1 MTPADG
7 PFRSPGTAPETADVP
22 AASVDR
28 NSAAFPEQYART
40 RRFSLGVPRQ
50 FGVSPD
56 GRRVLFVRTGGSSD
70 PVGRL
75 WVYEGGVERVLI
87 DPVALG
93 ADPAAET
100 AKITEAAESTQ
111 AGEGRLPEAERVR
124 RERAREFS
132 TGVVAYAA
140 DAAARVVACALSG
153 ALWVVRTD
161 GGAPVHVPAAGPA
174 VGPRPSPDGRLVA
187 YVTGGSLHVVAL
199 EDGKDR
205 QLAAPEGPDV
215 TYGLPEY
222 VAAES
227 MGRSRGYWWA
237 PDSRHLL
244 VARVDTSGVE
254 RRYISD
260 PAHPERPPRAVAYPA
275 AGTANAEVSLHILPV
290 AASRAVAPSGAVAAS
305 RAVAPTGTVAASR
318 AVAPTG
324 TVAASRAVAASGTV
338 AASRA
343 VAPSGSAADA
353 GERRVDVAWDR
364 AAYTYLVSAGWDNHG
379 PLIGVQT
386 RDQRTLRTL
395 AVDPGTGAT
404 RTLHERTDPAWTEI
418 VPGTPARTASGALV
432 LPEDTPGTRHLNV
445 GGTTVTPPGLQVR
458 EVVAVEGER
467 VWFTG
472 GEEPTAVHAWRWAP
486 ADGLTRLSDGPG
498 LFTAAAGGGTVV
510 ISGLTPEG
518 PVAEVRSAG
527 PDRPVTR
534 VRGSGP
540 DTADG
545 PAGTVR
551 TIGTIASLGEDPV
564 VTPRPEH
571 LLLGRRELR
580 AALYLPSWYEPGTGT
595 LPVLLSPYG
604 GPGIQLAVRA
614 RTWFACV
621 AQWFAEEGFAVLVAD
636 GRGTPGRGPAWEK
649 AVHGDQ
655 LTPALEDQTD
665 ALHAAAAR
673 FADLDLSRV
682 AIRGWSFGGFLAA
695 AAVLHRPDVFH
706 AAVAGAAPTDQRLYD
721 THWKERFLGHPRETP
736 DHYTRSS
743 LVGHGHLLRRP
754 LLLVQGLADDNVA
767 PAHTLRFSAELLAAG
782 RPHSVLPLPGAGHA
796 PTDPAV
802 NANLLRFERDFL
814 RSALDKN

>member
-1 MTPADG
+1 M
-7 PFRSPGTAPETADVP
+7 
-22 AASVDR
+22 AAS
-28 NSAAFPEQYART
+28 
-40 RRFSLGVPRQ
+40 
-50 FGVSPD
+50 
-56 GRRVLFVRTGGSSD
+56 
-70 PVGRL
+70 
-75 WVYEGGVERVLI
+75 
-87 DPVALG
+87 
-93 ADPAAET
+93 
-100 AKITEAAESTQ
+100 
-111 AGEGRLPEAERVR
+111 
-124 RERAREFS
+124 
-132 TGVVAYAA
+132 
-140 DAAARVVACALSG
+140 
-153 ALWVVRTD
+153 
-161 GGAPVHVPAAGPA
+161 
-174 VGPRPSPDGRLVA
+174 
-187 YVTGGSLHVVAL
+187 
-199 EDGKDR
+199 
-205 QLAAPEGPDV
+205 
-215 TYGLPEY
+215 
-222 VAAES
+222 
-227 MGRSRGYWWA
+227 
-237 PDSRHLL
+237 
-244 VARVDTSGVE
+244 
-254 RRYISD
+254 
-260 PAHPERPPRAVAYPA
+260 
-275 AGTANAEVSLHILPV
+275 
-290 AASRAVAPSGAVAAS
+290 
-305 RAVAPTGTVAASR
+305 
-318 AVAPTG
+318 
-324 TVAASRAVAASGTV
+324 
-338 AASRA
+338 
-343 VAPSGSAADA
+343 

-364 AAYTYLVSAGWDNHG
+364 ATYTYLVSAGWDSHG

-386 RDQRTLRTL
+386 RDQRSLRTL

-404 RTLHERTDPAWTEI
+404 RTLHERTDPAWTEV

-458 EVVAVEGER
+458 EVVAVEGEQ
-467 VWFTG
+467 VWFTA
-472 GEEPTAVHAWRWAP
+472 GEEPTAVHVWRWAP

-510 ISGLTPEG
+510 LSGLTPEG
-518 PVAEVRSAG
+518 TVAEVRSSG
-527 PDRPVTR
+527 PDRPVAC

-540 DTADG
+540 DTADVTT
-545 PAGTVR
+545 ATAR
-551 TIGTIASLGEDPV
+551 TIASLGEDPV

-604 GPGIQLAVRA
+604 GPGVQLAVRA

-673 FADLDLSRV
+673 FAYLNLSRV

-796 PTDPAV
+796 PADPAV
-802 NANLLRFERDFL
+802 NENLLRFERDFL